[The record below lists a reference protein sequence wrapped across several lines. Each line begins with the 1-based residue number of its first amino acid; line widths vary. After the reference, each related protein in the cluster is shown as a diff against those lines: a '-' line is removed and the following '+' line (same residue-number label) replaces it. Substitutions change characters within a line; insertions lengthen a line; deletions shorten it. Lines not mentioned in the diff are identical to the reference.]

1 MEITELPPTRF
12 DLSGKGGP
20 VYIATQRWVLE
31 PWKGEDPPE
40 LGPTWSRKGKFSVN
54 GSRSCAELAV
64 VHHLRGDGWHG
75 VWVNAYSA
83 ELRSEW
89 FPAPAVKTITQTGGP
104 PWAVDIF
111 DGLRAAN
118 GGKLGGFFDV
128 FAWREPGEVRF
139 DEVKVG
145 RDPIGPNQRRFVKL
159 ALDLHHLLD
168 EFTIIEVPGRA
179 LPARAKRSPQRPHL

>member
-1 MEITELPPTRF
+1 
-12 DLSGKGGP
+12 
-20 VYIATQRWVLE
+20 
-31 PWKGEDPPE
+31 
-40 LGPTWSRKGKFSVN
+40 
-54 GSRSCAELAV
+54 
-64 VHHLRGDGWHG
+64 
-75 VWVNAYSA
+75 
-83 ELRSEW
+83 
-89 FPAPAVKTITQTGGP
+89 
-104 PWAVDIF
+104 VDIF

-139 DEVKVG
+139 DEVKVC

>member
-1 MEITELPPTRF
+1 M
-12 DLSGKGGP
+12 
-20 VYIATQRWVLE
+20 
-31 PWKGEDPPE
+31 
-40 LGPTWSRKGKFSVN
+40 
-54 GSRSCAELAV
+54 
-64 VHHLRGDGWHG
+64 HHLRGDCWRCLG
-75 VWVNAYSA
+75 
-83 ELRSEW
+83 ECLLRRVAVRVV
-89 FPAPAVKTITQTGGP
+89 PAPAVKTITQTGGP

-111 DGLRAAN
+111 NGLRAAN

-139 DEVKVG
+139 AEVKVG

-159 ALDLHHLLD
+159 ALDLHHFLD

>member
-83 ELRSEW
+83 GLRSEW
-89 FPAPAVKTITQTGGP
+89 FPAQRSRRSPRPAGRHGP
-104 PWAVDIF
+104 WTVDIF
-111 DGLRAAN
+111 DGLRGAN

-128 FAWREPGEVRF
+128 FAWREPG
-139 DEVKVG
+139 
-145 RDPIGPNQRRFVKL
+145 
-159 ALDLHHLLD
+159 
-168 EFTIIEVPGRA
+168 
-179 LPARAKRSPQRPHL
+179 